1 MYDQPDTCYCRGMP
15 KRWLALV
22 PAAALALFAWAAP
35 AGGALDWECSFT
47 QSAATTPPSG
57 PWGPCFLP
65 GSLDAY
71 ATAEEGYLWLRTE
84 LSLMEPAA
92 VILGPLGFSERI
104 FLNGEQIGATGGS
117 GPGFVAPVA
126 LYRGYTLLP
135 DHSLS
140 RQVLHLRLY
149 HRSHSWMENGVEL
162 VRLQALNLQLF
173 LLNLRYLGARSVLL
187 LLLVSLGI
195 YALYTFSLERRVVLL
210 HLGLA
215 SLCTALAGAVSVLL
229 TLRLP
234 FVTTLRL
241 FPLFELLSVCF
252 LLLAAW
258 EYLLEKRGSR
268 LIPFVAFLA
277 AAGAAGL
284 VVKQLPALL
293 ALRAA
298 QYAALGLGYLSAA
311 VIAAIGIAR
320 GRFIGIPLLVFFL
333 LACGSLVL
341 SLLDPLGRVRMLQAN
356 YGLEF
361 VTALLAAVISGWE
374 RFRMSRSFR
383 DSGQQLE
390 SKVRADQEL
399 LAKIREGKGRLE
411 NRNLESMILASR
423 LLESAQKQAFTIA
436 QIMISIEQSA
446 AAEGEVMSKERD
458 ILNLTAQVDT
468 QIGGFS
474 RELGS
479 ALEELQAL
487 EVKSRSITQAVAQII
502 GIADKTHMLS
512 LNASIEASKAGEA
525 GRGFAVVAQQI
536 RKLADVTRTVSD
548 QVSALIRESNLAIV
562 KNVDTAQGLMQGYTE
577 IMKQSDRIRAMIE
590 HNAGAL
596 EEVTRAHSSVKD
608 SVADVDRTIKTILE
622 VSRDLRQM
630 TGSLGAAFSWF
641 DEALRITDSAR
652 RDGRAEAALQSAAG
666 AELSLR
672 RTETLEPE
680 PLLQRSQLLES
691 PTGGRQA
698 PAGGEAVSEREGE
711 PEEVGELEPVEPEPR
726 EGEAAVPPAERP
738 RFDGMAPSG
747 PQAAAPA
754 APVEELEE
762 AEELEELEALEE

>member
-1 MYDQPDTCYCRGMP
+1 MYDFPDTCYCMGMP
-15 KRWLALV
+15 LRRLLA
-22 PAAALALFAWAAP
+22 
-35 AGGALDWECSFT
+35 AGILILSAVATGALDWECSFT
-47 QSAATTPPSG
+47 RSAATTPPSG
-57 PWGPCFLP
+57 PWAPCVLP

-71 ATAEEGYLWLRTE
+71 ASADEGYLWLRTK
-84 LSLMEPAA
+84 LSLVEPAA

-104 FLNGEQIGATGGS
+104 FLNGVQIGATGGV
-117 GPGFVAPVA
+117 GEGFVAPVA
-126 LYRGYTLLP
+126 LYRGYSLLP
-135 DHSLS
+135 DRRLPQ
-140 RQVLHLRLY
+140 QVLHLRLY
-149 HRSHSWMENGVEL
+149 HRSHSWLEKGVEL
-162 VRLQALNLQLF
+162 VRLQALNQRLF

-187 LLLVSLGI
+187 LLLVFPCV
-195 YALYTFSLERRVVLL
+195 YALYVFSLERRVVLL

-215 SLCTALAGAVSVLL
+215 SLCTALAGTVSVLL
-229 TLRLP
+229 TLFLP
-234 FVTTLRL
+234 FVTALRI
-241 FPLFELLSVCF
+241 FPLFELLSVYF
-252 LLLAAW
+252 LLLTTW
-258 EYLLEKRGSR
+258 GYLLETRSSR
-268 LIPFVAFLA
+268 LIPFVVFLA
-277 AAGAAGL
+277 GVGAASL

-298 QYAALGLGYLSAA
+298 QYAVLGLGYLSAVA
-311 VIAAIGIAR
+311 LAATGIGR
-320 GRFIGIPLLVFFL
+320 GKLIGIPLLAFFL

-341 SLLDPLGRVRMLQAN
+341 PLLNPFGRVRLLQAN

-361 VTALLAAVISGWE
+361 VLASLVAVVSGWE

-383 DSGQQLE
+383 DSSRRLE

-446 AAEGEVMSKERD
+446 AAEGEVVSKERD
-458 ILNLTAQVDT
+458 ILNLTTQVDS

-479 ALEELQAL
+479 ALQELQDL

-548 QVSALIRESNLAIV
+548 QVSGLIRESNLAIV
-562 KNVDTAQGLMQGYTE
+562 KNVDTSQGLMQGYTE

-630 TGSLGAAFSWF
+630 TGSLGTAFSWF
-641 DEALRITDSAR
+641 DEALRIGDAAR
-652 RDGRAEAALQSAAG
+652 REDQVEAALHTAAG
-666 AELSLR
+666 AELALR
-672 RTETLEPE
+672 PAEMLEPE
-680 PLLQRSQLLES
+680 PVHQRPQMLEH
-691 PTGGRQA
+691 
-698 PAGGEAVSEREGE
+698 PAGGPRAPGAAEAAEVEM
-711 PEEVGELEPVEPEPR
+711 VGELEPLEPEPAAPPAPAAEAR
-726 EGEAAVPPAERP
+726 RRGEAPPAEP
-738 RFDGMAPSG
+738 RV
-747 PQAAAPA
+747 AAAPA
-754 APVEELEE
+754 ASVEDLEEVEEP
-762 AEELEELEALEE
+762 EELEALEE

>member
-1 MYDQPDTCYCRGMP
+1 MP
-15 KRWLALV
+15 LRRLLAAGILLLS
-22 PAAALALFAWAAP
+22 ASAP
-35 AGGALDWECSFT
+35 PGGALDWESSFT

-57 PWGPCFLP
+57 PWAPCLLP

-71 ATAEEGYLWLRTE
+71 ASAQEGYLWLRTE
-84 LSLMEPAA
+84 LSLVEPAA
-92 VILGPLGFSERI
+92 LILGPLGLSERV
-104 FLNGEQIGATGGS
+104 FLNGEQIGATGGA
-117 GPGFVAPVA
+117 GKDFVAPVA
-126 LYRGYTLLP
+126 LYRGYALLP
-135 DHSLS
+135 DHSLP

-149 HRSHSWMENGVEL
+149 HNSHSWLEKGAEL
-162 VRLQALNLQLF
+162 VRLPALNLRLF
-173 LLNLRYLGARSVLL
+173 LLNLQYLGARSVLL
-187 LLLVSLGI
+187 LLLVFLCF
-195 YALYTFSLERRVVLL
+195 YALYIFSLERRIVLL

-215 SLCTALAGAVSVLL
+215 SLCTALAGAFSVLL
-229 TLRLP
+229 TLLLP
-234 FVTTLRL
+234 FIASLRL

-258 EYLLEKRGSR
+258 EYLLENRSSR
-268 LIPFVAFLA
+268 LVPFVAILA
-277 AAGAAGL
+277 VVGAAGL
-284 VVKQLPALL
+284 VVRQLPSLL
-293 ALRAA
+293 ALRAV
-298 QYAALGLGYLSAA
+298 QYAVLGLGYLSAA
-311 VIAAIGIAR
+311 AITATSI
-320 GRFIGIPLLVFFL
+320 GRRRLIGIPLLVSCL
-333 LACGSLVL
+333 LACASLVL
-341 SLLDPLGRVRMLQAN
+341 PLLNPLGRVRLLQAN

-361 VTALLAAVISGWE
+361 VTAFLVAGISGWE

-383 DSGQQLE
+383 DSGRRLE
-390 SKVRADQEL
+390 SKLRADQEL

-458 ILNLTAQVDT
+458 ILNLTAQVDS

-479 ALEELQAL
+479 ALKELQDL

-548 QVSALIRESNLAIV
+548 QVSALIREANLAIV
-562 KNVDTAQGLMQGYTE
+562 KNVDTSQGLMQGYAE
-577 IMKQSDRIRAMIE
+577 IMKQSERIRAMIE
-590 HNAGAL
+590 HNAGEL

-630 TGSLGAAFSWF
+630 TGSLGTAFSWF
-641 DEALRITDSAR
+641 DEALRVTEAAR
-652 RDGRAEAALQSAAG
+652 RDDQAVAALQTAAG
-666 AELSLR
+666 TELALR
-672 RTETLEPE
+672 PTEMLEPE
-680 PLLQRSQLLES
+680 PMLQRPQMLED
-691 PTGGRQA
+691 PAGGWQA
-698 PAGGEAVSEREGE
+698 PAGEEAAEA
-711 PEEVGELEPVEPEPR
+711 EEVGELEPVEPEP
-726 EGEAAVPPAERP
+726 A
-738 RFDGMAPSG
+738 APSA
-747 PQAAAPA
+747 PAAQAARIREAVSAEPRAAAPA
-754 APVEELEE
+754 GSLEELEE

>member
-1 MYDQPDTCYCRGMP
+1 MYDCADTCYCMRMP
-15 KRWLALV
+15 LRRLLAAGILILAAFPV
-22 PAAALALFAWAAP
+22 PS
-35 AGGALDWECSFT
+35 GALDWECCFT

-57 PWGPCFLP
+57 PWEPCVLP

-71 ATAEEGYLWLRTE
+71 ASAEEGYLWLRTE
-84 LSLMEPAA
+84 LALLEPAA

-104 FLNGEQIGATGGS
+104 FLNGAQIGATGGS
-117 GPGFVAPVA
+117 GPGFLAPVA

-135 DHSLS
+135 DRSLP

-149 HRSHSWMENGVEL
+149 HRSHSWLEKGVEL
-162 VRLQALNLQLF
+162 IRLQTLNLQLF
-173 LLNLRYLGARSVLL
+173 LLNLSYLGARSVLL
-187 LLLVSLGI
+187 LLLIFLCV
-195 YALYTFSLERRVVLL
+195 YALYVFSLERRVVLL

-215 SLCTALAGAVSVLL
+215 SLCTALAGTASALL
-229 TLRLP
+229 TMLVP
-234 FVTTLRL
+234 FVTSLRI
-241 FPLFELLSVCF
+241 FPFFELLSVCF

-258 EYLLEKRGSR
+258 EYLLESRSSR
-268 LIPFVAFLA
+268 LIPFVVLLA
-277 AAGAAGL
+277 GVGAAGL
-284 VVKQLPALL
+284 VVRQLPALL
-293 ALRAA
+293 ALRAV
-298 QYAALGLGYLSAA
+298 QYAALGQGYLSAV
-311 VIAAIGIAR
+311 VIAATSIGR
-320 GRFIGIPLLVFFL
+320 GKLIGIPLLAFFL

-341 SLLDPLGRVRMLQAN
+341 SLLNPLGRVRLLQAN

-361 VTALLAAVISGWE
+361 LMASLVAVVSGWE
-374 RFRMSRSFR
+374 RFRMSRGFR
-383 DSGQQLE
+383 DSSRRLE
-390 SKVRADQEL
+390 SKLRADQEL

-436 QIMISIEQSA
+436 QIMLSIEQSA
-446 AAEGEVMSKERD
+446 AAEAEVMSKERD
-458 ILNLTAQVDT
+458 ILNLTSQVDS

-479 ALEELQAL
+479 ALQELQDL
-487 EVKSRSITQAVAQII
+487 EKKSRSITQAVAQII

-548 QVSALIRESNLAIV
+548 QVSALIREANLAIA
-562 KNVDTAQGLMQGYTE
+562 KNVDTSQGLMQGYTE

-630 TGSLGAAFSWF
+630 TGSLGTAFSWF
-641 DEALRITDSAR
+641 DEALRISDAASR
-652 RDGRAEAALQSAAG
+652 REDQAEAALQSAAG
-666 AELSLR
+666 AELALR
-672 RTETLEPE
+672 RSEILEPE
-680 PLLQRSQLLES
+680 SMPQRPQMLENLA
-691 PTGGRQA
+691 GGQA
-698 PAGGEAVSEREGE
+698 PAAEAEKAEQVEEL
-711 PEEVGELEPVEPEPR
+711 EEVGELEPLEPEPAQAP
-726 EGEAAVPPAERP
+726 AAEKAPAGQTARLRDALSAE
-738 RFDGMAPSG
+738 

-754 APVEELEE
+754 GPVEELEQ
-762 AEELEELEALEE
+762 AEELEELEALED

>member
-1 MYDQPDTCYCRGMP
+1 MALR
-15 KRWLALV
+15 RFLAVGILILSAFPV
-22 PAAALALFAWAAP
+22 PIR
-35 AGGALDWECSFT
+35 ALDWKCSFT

-57 PWGPCFLP
+57 PWVPCVLP

-71 ATAEEGYLWLRTE
+71 ASAEEGYLWLRTE
-84 LSLMEPAA
+84 LSLLEPAA

-104 FLNGEQIGATGGS
+104 FLNGAQIGATGGT
-117 GPGFVAPVA
+117 GEGFVAPVA

-135 DHSLS
+135 DRSLS

-149 HRSHSWMENGVEL
+149 HRSHSWLEKGVDL
-162 VRLQALNLQLF
+162 VRLQTLNLRLF

-187 LLLVSLGI
+187 LLMVFLCF
-195 YALYTFSLERRVVLL
+195 YALYVFSLERGVVLL
-210 HLGLA
+210 HIGLA
-215 SLCTALAGAVSVLL
+215 SLCTALAGTVSSLL
-229 TLRLP
+229 TLLFP
-234 FVTTLRL
+234 FVAALRV
-241 FPLFELLSVCF
+241 FPLFELMSAAF
-252 LLLAAW
+252 ILLAVW
-258 EYLLEKRGSR
+258 GYLLENRSSR
-268 LIPFVAFLA
+268 LIPFVVFLVGV
-277 AAGAAGL
+277 GAAGL

-293 ALRAA
+293 TLRAV
-298 QYAALGLGYLSAA
+298 QYAVLGLGYLAA
-311 VIAAIGIAR
+311 VAITATSIGR
-320 GRFIGIPLLVFFL
+320 GKRIGIPLLVLFL
-333 LACGSLVL
+333 LACGSLAL
-341 SLLDPLGRVRMLQAN
+341 PLLDPLGRVRLLQAN

-361 VTALLAAVISGWE
+361 VLALLVALISGWE

-383 DSGQQLE
+383 DSSRRLE
-390 SKVRADQEL
+390 SKLRADQEL

-446 AAEGEVMSKERD
+446 SAEGEVVAKERD
-458 ILNLTAQVDT
+458 ILNLTTQVDS

-479 ALEELQAL
+479 ALQELQDL

-548 QVSALIRESNLAIV
+548 QVSSLIRESNLAIV
-562 KNVDTAQGLMQGYTE
+562 KNVDTSQGLMQGYAE

-630 TGSLGAAFSWF
+630 TGSLGTAFSWF
-641 DEALRITDSAR
+641 DEALRITSSAR
-652 RDGRAEAALQSAAG
+652 REEQGEAAPQTAAG
-666 AELSLR
+666 AELALG
-672 RTETLEPE
+672 RTEMLEPE
-680 PLLQRSQLLES
+680 LMPQRPQMLVTPES
-691 PTGGRQA
+691 GW
-698 PAGGEAVSEREGE
+698 PASAAAEAAEA
-711 PEEVGELEPVEPEPR
+711 EEVGELEPLEPEPVAPPSSGV
-726 EGEAAVPPAERP
+726 EVTGLSEAPPAEP
-738 RFDGMAPSG
+738 G
-747 PQAAAPA
+747 AAAPA
-754 APVEELEE
+754 ATVEDLEE
-762 AEELEELEALEE
+762 VEELEELEALED

>member
-1 MYDQPDTCYCRGMP
+1 MP
-15 KRWLALV
+15 LRRLLAAGILLL
-22 PAAALALFAWAAP
+22 LASAAP
-35 AGGALDWECSFT
+35 GGALDWVCSFT
-47 QSAATTPPSG
+47 QSAATTPPAG
-57 PWGPCFLP
+57 PWVPCLLP
-65 GSLDAY
+65 GSLDAH
-71 ATAEEGYLWLRTE
+71 ASAEEGYLWLRAE

-92 VILGPLGFSERI
+92 LILGPLGLSERV
-104 FLNGEQIGATGGS
+104 FLNGAQIGATGGA
-117 GPGFVAPVA
+117 GKDFVAPVA
-126 LYRGYTLLP
+126 LYRGYALLP
-135 DHSLS
+135 DHSLP
-140 RQVLHLRLY
+140 QQILHLRLY
-149 HRSHSWMENGVEL
+149 HRSHSWLEKGAEL
-162 VRLQALNLQLF
+162 VRLQALNLRLF

-187 LLLVSLGI
+187 LLLVFLCF
-195 YALYTFSLERRVVLL
+195 YALYIFSLERRIVLL

-215 SLCTALAGAVSVLL
+215 SLCTAMAGTFSALL
-229 TLRLP
+229 TLILP
-234 FVTTLRL
+234 FVTSLRL

-252 LLLAAW
+252 LLLAVW
-258 EYLLEKRGSR
+258 EYLLENRSTK
-268 LIPFVAFLA
+268 LVPFVAILA
-277 AAGAAGL
+277 VVGAAGL

-293 ALRAA
+293 ALRAV
-298 QYAALGLGYLSAA
+298 QYAVLGLGYLFAA
-311 VIAAIGIAR
+311 AIAATSIGR
-320 GRFIGIPLLVFFL
+320 RRLIGIPFLVFFL
-333 LACGSLVL
+333 LVCASLVL
-341 SLLDPLGRVRMLQAN
+341 PLLDPLGRVRLLQAN

-361 VTALLAAVISGWE
+361 VLAFLVAVISGWE

-383 DSGQQLE
+383 DSSRQLE
-390 SKVRADQEL
+390 SKLRADQEL

-458 ILNLTAQVDT
+458 ILNLTAQVDS

-479 ALEELQAL
+479 ALQELQDL

-548 QVSALIRESNLAIV
+548 QVSALIREANLAIV
-562 KNVDTAQGLMQGYTE
+562 KNVDTSQGLMQGYAE
-577 IMKQSDRIRAMIE
+577 IMKQSERIRAMIE

-630 TGSLGAAFSWF
+630 TGSLGTAFSWF
-641 DEALRITDSAR
+641 DEALRVTEAAR
-652 RDGRAEAALQSAAG
+652 REDQAGAALQTAAG
-666 AELSLR
+666 AELALR
-672 RTETLEPE
+672 PTEMLEPE
-680 PLLQRSQLLES
+680 PMLQRPQMLEH
-691 PTGGRQA
+691 PARGRQA
-698 PAGGEAVSEREGE
+698 PAGEEAP
-711 PEEVGELEPVEPEPR
+711 PEEVGELEPLEPES
-726 EGEAAVPPAERP
+726 APPDP
-738 RFDGMAPSG
+738 L
-747 PQAAAPA
+747 AAPA
-754 APVEELEE
+754 AQPPRLSEEVPAEPRVAAAAVEELEE